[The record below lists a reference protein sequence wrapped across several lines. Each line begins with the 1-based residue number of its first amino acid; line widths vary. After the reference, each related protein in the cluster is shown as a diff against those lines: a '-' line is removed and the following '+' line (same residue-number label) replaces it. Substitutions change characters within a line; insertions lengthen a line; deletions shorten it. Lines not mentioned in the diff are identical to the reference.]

1 MDCHGELNHRRARQG
16 GFTLIEILIVV
27 FIIGLLAALV
37 GPQLFKRV
45 GGAKQKM
52 ARTQIEVL
60 GTALDTYRLDVGQYP
75 SSDQGLAA
83 LVTQPDGIETWDG
96 PYLRKEVPADP
107 WGSPYIYRSPGEHG
121 EYDLLSLG
129 ADKAEGGEGENQ
141 DVASWEN

>member
-1 MDCHGELNHRRARQG
+1 MERKTLRARQG
-16 GFTLIEILIVV
+16 GFTLVEILIVV

-75 SSDQGLAA
+75 TSEQGLAA
-83 LVTQPDGIETWDG
+83 LVAQPEEIETWDG
-96 PYLRKEVPADP
+96 PYLRKDVPKDP
-107 WGSPYIYRSPGEHG
+107 WGNDYIYRSPGERG

-129 ADKAEGGEGENQ
+129 ADRAEGGEGENQ

>member
-1 MDCHGELNHRRARQG
+1 MDLHTLHHGRARQG
-16 GFTLIEILIVV
+16 GFTLVEILIVV

-75 SSDQGLAA
+75 STEQGLQA
-83 LVTQPDGIETWDG
+83 LVIQPDGLQIWDG
-96 PYLRKEVPADP
+96 PYLRKEVPLDP
-107 WGSPYIYRSPGEHG
+107 WGNAYIYRSPGEHG

-129 ADKAEGGEGENQ
+129 ADKAEGGEGENK

>member
-1 MDCHGELNHRRARQG
+1 MERNTLRARQG
-16 GFTLIEILIVV
+16 GFTLVEILIVV

-75 SSDQGLAA
+75 TSEQGLAA
-83 LVTQPDGIETWDG
+83 LVAQPEEIETWDG
-96 PYLRKEVPADP
+96 PYLRKDVPKDP
-107 WGSPYIYRSPGEHG
+107 WGNDYIYRSPGERG
-121 EYDLLSLG
+121 EYELLSLG
-129 ADKAEGGEGENQ
+129 ADRAEGGEGENQ

>member
-1 MDCHGELNHRRARQG
+1 MDCHNELLHRRARQG

-75 SSDQGLAA
+75 SSEQGLTA
-83 LVTQPDGIETWDG
+83 LVTQPGDVQTWDG
-96 PYLRKEVPADP
+96 PYLRKDVPADP

>member
-1 MDCHGELNHRRARQG
+1 MEQRNRRTRQG
-16 GFTLIEILIVV
+16 GFTLVEILIVV

-75 SSDQGLAA
+75 TSEQGLAA
-83 LVTQPDGIETWDG
+83 LVTQPGDVPNWDG
-96 PYLRKEVPADP
+96 PYLRKDVPKDP
-107 WGSPYIYRSPGEHG
+107 WGNDYIYNSPGEHG

-129 ADKAEGGEGENQ
+129 ADKTEGGEGENG
-141 DVASWEN
+141 DVVSWEN

>member
-1 MDCHGELNHRRARQG
+1 MEQRTRRTRQG
-16 GFTLIEILIVV
+16 GFTLVEILIVV

-60 GTALDTYRLDVGQYP
+60 GTALDTYRLDIGQYP
-75 SSDQGLAA
+75 TSEQGLAA
-83 LVTQPDGIETWDG
+83 LVIQPGDVSAWDG
-96 PYLRKEVPADP
+96 PYLRKDVPKDP
-107 WGSPYIYRSPGEHG
+107 WGNDYIYNSPGEHG

-129 ADKAEGGEGENQ
+129 ADRAEGGEGENG
-141 DVASWEN
+141 DVVSWEN

>member
-1 MDCHGELNHRRARQG
+1 MDCHNELLHRRARQG

-75 SSDQGLAA
+75 SSEQGLTA
-83 LVTQPDGIETWDG
+83 LVTQPGDVQTWDG

-107 WGSPYIYRSPGEHG
+107 WGSQYIYRSPGEHG